1 MKISRCG
8 AMDPTVKNLENVVN
22 ELKNVAGLNGSLI
35 IDNHGNVLCHSISQS
50 LDVSLFGPMTN
61 VITNSSKRLLNASI
75 EGEIK
80 RVLVES
86 ENGKVLF
93 LHPENFYLVVLMETS
108 ANVGLAMLS
117 SKKAVKTITKILK
130 DLNPIKPDEVAVKV
144 DEDEP
149 DSSKIDALNVNAE
162 DAVQDATPDTEL
174 LQSVEQDLDIEIEAV
189 EKQDEHETNQQ
200 AAQKQVM
207 EKPAPKECV
216 TDGSLQKVKNSELGR
231 ATAPAEETNSGTS
244 LPIIKPPISFPK
256 LPEDVEV
263 PEDNE
268 KRSDLI
274 LEIYKSIFMAMS
286 IGASKIM
293 GVAPARGLTRRFLPS
308 KQCPKLLNGV
318 DVKSNSTID
327 FDRIKENAQKVP
339 VKEREKIFIEDF
351 TKIITVIT
359 ENYGKVMG
367 YNAFRGM
374 VRPEFKII
382 NESYGKAMEEL
393 GITDSIHPELI
404 NLLE

>member
-1 MKISRCG
+1 
-8 AMDPTVKNLENVVN
+8 MDPTVKNLENVVN

-35 IDNHGNVLCHSISQS
+35 IDNHGNVLCHSISQG

-61 VITNSSKRLLNASI
+61 VITNSSKRLLNASG

-93 LHPENFYLVVLMETS
+93 LHPENFYLVVLMEKS

-117 SKKAVKTITKILK
+117 SKKAVKSINEILK
-130 DLNPIKPDEVAVKV
+130 DLNFIKPGEVTVKV
-144 DEDEP
+144 DDEP
-149 DSSKIDALNVNAE
+149 DYSKIDALNVTAE
-162 DAVQDATPDTEL
+162 NAVQDATPDTKL
-174 LQSVEQDLDIEIEAV
+174 LKSVEDPEIEIEAV

-200 AAQKQVM
+200 IAQKQVM
-207 EKPAPKECV
+207 EKLTPKECV
-216 TDGSLQKVKNSELGR
+216 MDGSLQKVKNPELGR
-231 ATAPAEETNSGTS
+231 TTAPAEETNPGTS

-256 LPEDVEV
+256 LPKDVEI
-263 PEDNE
+263 PEDNK

-293 GVAPARGLTRRFLPS
+293 GVAPARGLTMKFLPS
-308 KQCPKLLNGV
+308 KLCPKLLDGV

-327 FDRIKENAQKVP
+327 FDKIKENAERVP
-339 VKEREKIFIEDF
+339 VEEREKIFIEDF

-393 GITDSIHPELI
+393 RIKDSIHPELI
-404 NLLE
+404 SLLE

>member
-1 MKISRCG
+1 
-8 AMDPTVKNLENVVN
+8 MDPTVKNLENVVN

-61 VITNSSKRLLNASI
+61 VITNSSKRLLNASS
-75 EGEIK
+75 EGEIR

-117 SKKAVKTITKILK
+117 SKKAVKIITEILK
-130 DLNPIKPDEVAVKV
+130 DLNPIKPDEVTVKV
-144 DEDEP
+144 DGEP
-149 DSSKIDALNVNAE
+149 DNSKIDALNAIAE
-162 DAVQDATPDTEL
+162 DAVQNATPDTEL
-174 LQSVEQDLDIEIEAV
+174 LQSIEQDLNIEAEAV
-189 EKQDEHETNQQ
+189 EKKDKHEQNQQ
-200 AAQKQVM
+200 IAQKQVM
-207 EKPAPKECV
+207 EKITPKECV
-216 TDGSLQKVKNSELGR
+216 TDGPLQKVKNPELGR
-231 ATAPAEETNSGTS
+231 TTAPAEETNSGPS
-244 LPIIKPPISFPK
+244 LPIINPPISFPK
-256 LPEDVEV
+256 LPKDVEI
-263 PEDNE
+263 PEDSE

-308 KQCPKLLNGV
+308 KQCPKLLDGV

-327 FDRIKENAQKVP
+327 FDRIKDNAQKVP
-339 VKEREKIFIEDF
+339 INEREKIFIEDF

-393 GITDSIHPELI
+393 GIKGSIHPELI
-404 NLLE
+404 HLLE

>member
-1 MKISRCG
+1 
-8 AMDPTVKNLENVVN
+8 MDPTVKNLENVVN

-35 IDNHGNVLCHSISQS
+35 IDNHGNVLCHSISQG

-61 VITNSSKRLLNASI
+61 VITNSSKRLLNASG

-117 SKKAVKTITKILK
+117 SKKAVKNINEILK
-130 DLNPIKPDEVAVKV
+130 GSNFIKPGEVTVKV
-144 DEDEP
+144 DDEP
-149 DSSKIDALNVNAE
+149 DYSKIDALNVTAE

-174 LQSVEQDLDIEIEAV
+174 LKSVEDPEIEIEAV

-200 AAQKQVM
+200 IAQKQVM
-207 EKPAPKECV
+207 EKLTPKECV
-216 TDGSLQKVKNSELGR
+216 MDGSLQKVKNPELGR
-231 ATAPAEETNSGTS
+231 TTAPAEETNPGTS

-256 LPEDVEV
+256 LPKDVEI

-293 GVAPARGLTRRFLPS
+293 GVAPARGLTRKFLPS
-308 KQCPKLLNGV
+308 KLCPKLLDGV

-327 FDRIKENAQKVP
+327 FDKIKENAERVP
-339 VKEREKIFIEDF
+339 VEEREKIFIEDF

-393 GITDSIHPELI
+393 RIKDSIHPELI
-404 NLLE
+404 SLLE

>member
-1 MKISRCG
+1 
-8 AMDPTVKNLENVVN
+8 MDPSVKNLENVVN

-35 IDNHGNVLCHSISQS
+35 IDNHGNVLCHSISQG

-117 SKKAVKTITKILK
+117 SEKAVKSINEILK
-130 DLNPIKPDEVAVKV
+130 DLNPIKPGEVTIKV
-144 DEDEP
+144 DDEP
-149 DSSKIDALNVNAE
+149 DDSKIDALNVTAE
-162 DAVQDATPDTEL
+162 DAVQNATPDTEL
-174 LQSVEQDLDIEIEAV
+174 LQSVEQDLDIEIEAA

-200 AAQKQVM
+200 TAQKQVM
-207 EKPAPKECV
+207 EKPTPKECV
-216 TDGSLQKVKNSELGR
+216 TDETLQKVKNPELGK
-231 ATAPAEETNSGTS
+231 ATAPSEETNSGTS

-263 PEDNE
+263 PGDNE

-293 GVAPARGLTRRFLPS
+293 GVTPARGLTRKFLPS
-308 KQCPKLLNGV
+308 KMCPKLLNGV

-327 FDRIKENAQKVP
+327 FDKIKENAQKVP

-404 NLLE
+404 HLLE